1 MFNQKKIKIAFN
13 IMLILIGVF
22 AITQVGLAT
31 PFVIGGV
38 ILQGILGGF
47 SGKVGPVVGA
57 KWKEIDYMRSYVIPS
72 NPNSAGQQAVR
83 LKFATLVASARG
95 LLSSI
100 LQPFWDP
107 FYSNMSGFNKW
118 ISTNYALSS
127 SVGLLNASTLMSK
140 GTLETLHSVITT
152 YDQISGVVSAAFS
165 ETIFGDGLAT
175 DNVALVVFD
184 TLNNDFWIDTTAS
197 TRDSSPATIPTIA
210 GMTASNLIVYAFAYR
225 GTGANLVVSD
235 SIGDVAAAA

>member
-72 NPNSAGQQAVR
+72 NPNTAGQQTQRTRFAAAVA
-83 LKFATLVASARG
+83 FARDLLGG
-95 LLSSI
+95 L

-107 FYSNMSGFNKW
+107 FVSNMSGFNKW
-118 ISTNYALSS
+118 ISENIGLMT
-127 SVGLLNASTLMSK
+127 VGNILDATAIMSK
-140 GTLETLHSVITT
+140 GTLEGDVISAAEYTT
-152 YDQISGVVSAAFS
+152 GSGVLEISWTG
-165 ETIFGDGLAT
+165 TITGNGLAQDLPLIVVYSKLSNDLQVFT
-175 DNVALVVFD
+175 PVAERGD
-184 TLNNDFWIDTTAS
+184 TLVQVNPGAGQTATDLYCYLS
-197 TRDSSPATIPTIA
+197 
-210 GMTASNLIVYAFAYR
+210 FFR
-225 GTGANLVVSD
+225 GTGSNLVVSD
-235 SIGDVAAAA
+235 SYGSVCAAP